1 MTQPSASTTLTL
13 FGQFGLHQGATTLTQ
28 FSYDKVKALLFYL
41 LLQREPVSRAQ
52 LAALLWPEQR
62 LDAARTN
69 LRHALHSLRHALGEC
84 AETWLT
90 VTRQT
95 IACVPPASVAWDLR
109 EIERE
114 LALTPDLT
122 RLERLLSQDRKSVV

>member
-95 IACVPPASVAWDLR
+95 IACVPRRRWLGSARDRARTGADAGPDEARKVA
-109 EIERE
+109 E
-114 LALTPDLT
+114 P
-122 RLERLLSQDRKSVV
+122 LSR